1 MSQELDE
8 FDMMDSLQDDVNAA
22 VNEMLPFEPDRE
34 LRDDTEIEE
43 PVEAMPERGQ
53 ADLEVDDV
61 VDPLADLDMPV
72 LEGLDE

>member
-22 VNEMLPFEPDRE
+22 VTQMLPFEPDRE
-34 LRDDTEIEE
+34 LRDDTDIEE
-43 PVEAMPERGQ
+43 RVEALPEGDK

-72 LEGLDE
+72 LEGFDE